1 MNDSTIDI
9 ITSDHTPVDLENKKI
24 EFDHADSGIIG
35 LESFFGLLIKNLGE
49 HIDLETLIEKISVN
63 PKQILK
69 IDCPEIKVGEK
80 ANLTLFDPL
89 KEWIL
94 KRLILN
100 QCPKTLHLLM
110 NH

>member
-1 MNDSTIDI
+1 M
-9 ITSDHTPVDLENKKI
+9 
-24 EFDHADSGIIG
+24 
-35 LESFFGLLIKNLGE
+35 IKNLGE

-89 KEWIL
+89 KEWVFKETDI
-94 KRLILN
+94 KSMSKNTPFINESLIGRPLAIYN
-100 QCPKTLHLLM
+100 NSKFKIC
-110 NH
+110 